1 VEPPGNVELIDDNRR
16 THPMRAALVAGAL
29 LLCLAGPVSA
39 GDQVPFK
46 GTLAGTATITP
57 LSPPIVSVEIEA
69 SGTATYLGRFTLEA
83 PHVVNQATLTAVGAY
98 LITAANGDTIT
109 ADLAGTAVMVSPPNV
124 VAITETA
131 TITGGTGRFAGATGS
146 IEVERVFNRA
156 TGVTTGT
163 MEGWISLSTP

>member
-1 VEPPGNVELIDDNRR
+1 
-16 THPMRAALVAGAL
+16 MRAALFALAL
-29 LLCLAGPVSA
+29 LLSFAGPVSA
-39 GDQVPFK
+39 GERIPFK
-46 GTLAGTATITP
+46 GTLAGTAVVTP
-57 LSPPIVSVEIEA
+57 LNPPIVAVRIDA
-69 SGTATYLGRFTLEA
+69 AGMATHLGRFTLVA
-83 PHVVNQATLTAVGAY
+83 PHVVNQATLTAVGTY

-109 ADLAGTAVMVSPPNV
+109 ADLAGTAVMVEPPDV

-163 MEGWISLSTP
+163 LDGWVSMAGS